1 MRSCAPEVRVLDSDQ
16 KLRHLPFFEEVA
28 GSEAESSEWHAATA
42 GLVTLRLVDAWLEGG
57 LSLKDNDWSVPHVRK
72 AVRAM
77 DEGTPIRSM
86 LLRVVDALRPRKPDI
101 HVLVTQL
108 MAYAQ
113 ALEYEAKWSL
123 AADVYQTTL
132 AHLHPIEDSEASIS
146 AHIRLAV
153 CYRTLHQLDQAT
165 AAYAAA
171 AEIGTAVNDLVGIL
185 RARIGEAS
193 LARLRGDLPDAEV
206 ILDDAIARAKGA
218 DLQEVR
224 ARALNERSGVAIL
237 SGQYEL
243 GIRLAYDALGQTHSE
258 IERDRI
264 LNNIATA
271 FVNLG
276 VYTAARDAYLV
287 LSATAQEQYM
297 RWTATINLIDVSS
310 LTGSQVLF
318 EQHRRELAGA
328 ALDPHL
334 ETGFEITLGVGR
346 HRFGD
351 DESARQHLQRAM
363 LLAEEHGL
371 NQFLIEA
378 ETALADL
385 GTPTPPLRT
394 PAVSLDVEEVAM
406 AIRSLRESAGVG

>member
-1 MRSCAPEVRVLDSDQ
+1 VFDSDQ
-16 KLRHLPFFEEVA
+16 KLRHLPFFEEAA
-28 GSEAESSEWHAATA
+28 GLEADSVEGRAATA
-42 GLVTLRLVDAWLEGG
+42 GLVTLRLVDTWLEGG
-57 LSLKDNDWSVPHVRK
+57 LSFKEDQWSVPHVRK
-72 AVRAM
+72 AIMAM
-77 DEGTPIRSM
+77 DDGSTLRSM
-86 LLRVVDALRPRKPDI
+86 LLRVVDALRARKPDI
-101 HVLVTQL
+101 QAVVPPL

-113 ALEYEAKWSL
+113 ALEYDAKWLL
-123 AADVYQTTL
+123 AADAYQTLL

-153 CYRTLHQLDQAT
+153 CYRTLHRLDQAT

-193 LARLRGDLPDAEV
+193 LARLRGDLPNAEV

-218 DLQEVR
+218 DLREVR

-264 LNNIATA
+264 LNNIAAA

-276 VYTAARDAYLV
+276 VYTAARDAYLI

-297 RWTATINLIDVSS
+297 RWTATINLLDVAS

-318 EQHRRELAGA
+318 EQYRRELAGA
-328 ALDPHL
+328 AIGPHL
-334 ETGFEITLGVGR
+334 ETGLEIALGVGQ
-346 HRFGD
+346 HRFGE
-351 DESARQHLQRAM
+351 DESARQHLQWAV
-363 LLAEEHGL
+363 LLAEKHSL

-378 ETALADL
+378 ETALAEL
-385 GTPTPPLRT
+385 GTPPPPLRS
-394 PAVSLDVEEVAM
+394 PVVSLDVEEVAM
-406 AIRSLRESAGVG
+406 AIRALRESAGVT